1 MSRHPLQKRLLSI
14 SNISVH
20 CLTVSLS
27 EVCYEL
33 ELEVKAKET
42 LIEGN
47 SKTCQKAKAKNI
59 LTLTRSS
66 NAYNNTVVLWHSLE
80 VKSSL

>member
-27 EVCYEL
+27 EVCCEH
-33 ELEVKAKET
+33 ELEVKAKKT

-47 SKTCQKAKAKNI
+47 SKSQK
-59 LTLTRSS
+59 
-66 NAYNNTVVLWHSLE
+66 HSYFN
-80 VKSSL
+80 